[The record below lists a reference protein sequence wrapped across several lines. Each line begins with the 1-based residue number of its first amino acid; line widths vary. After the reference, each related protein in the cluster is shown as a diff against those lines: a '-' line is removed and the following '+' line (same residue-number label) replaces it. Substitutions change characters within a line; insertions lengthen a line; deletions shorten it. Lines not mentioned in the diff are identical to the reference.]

1 MQRNISSEYVDHH
14 VSPLFLVSVG
24 TVFQTGLDL
33 WQNWCVCMTVTVVRS
48 TLLLLITGCITVHF
62 LVQVVRATSG
72 VMGGVRNG
80 RTRTCTGDPCYIPR
94 LGTVPVPPAAR
105 ERLVRQFAHPGGR
118 PRRHVPMSS
127 ILVVTKR

>member
-72 VMGGVRNG
+72 VMGGCPQWQN
-80 RTRTCTGDPCYIPR
+80 PNMYW
-94 LGTVPVPPAAR
+94 
-105 ERLVRQFAHPGGR
+105 
-118 PRRHVPMSS
+118 
-127 ILVVTKR
+127 